1 MLVDNSPMELSDE
14 TLAKLLQR
22 FGSSVAAGQAIYA
35 EGDVADHLYIVHSG
49 RVRSVRRYQAS
60 ERSLTVL
67 RDGDLFGEEA
77 FLGPGVHRTAA
88 AVALTDV
95 ELIGMDR
102 DSFAEWLASEPTLAR
117 QTVAL
122 LVRRVRD
129 LDEQLENTHLQD
141 HGCRVVNTMLRL
153 AARVPAT
160 AQGHT
165 LQLSPLE
172 LSSRVGLD
180 VDAVKRAIQ
189 RLRDGGYVRIRDEKI
204 VLPDLAALRHLYEL
218 LSAKEEMRRGS
229 F

>member
-1 MLVDNSPMELSDE
+1 MELSDE
-14 TLAKLLQR
+14 TLADLLQR
-22 FGSSVAAGQAIYA
+22 FGSSFAAGQSIYA
-35 EGDVADHLYIVHSG
+35 EGDTADHLYIVYSG
-49 RVRSVRRYQAS
+49 QVRSVRRYRAS

-77 FLGPGVHRTAA
+77 FLGPGVQRTAA

-95 ELIGMDR
+95 ELIRMDR

-117 QTVAL
+117 QTVSL

-129 LDEQLENTHLQD
+129 LDEQLENTHLKD
-141 HGCRVVNTMLRL
+141 HGARVVNTMLRL
-153 AARVPAT
+153 AARVPSSP
-160 AQGHT
+160 QGHT

-204 VLPDLAALRHLYEL
+204 VLPDLVALRHLYEL
-218 LSAKEEMRRGS
+218 LSAKEEMRQGS